1 MGYLYYDNVCI
12 SFSTSLDAV
21 ARIGR
26 LSFQELFE
34 VSNSQEAS
42 SINKLLTNKYFA
54 TILTLFCG
62 YLLSLGG
69 YNNIWPLFGSAN
81 QLLAAM
87 VLISLSV
94 FLKVTGRKGFMLY
107 IPMCIMLVVTLSSL
121 GISVYN
127 IVNTWMTT
135 GTLDFLTSGLQ
146 LIFAILLIALGVLVA
161 FFDFKKLFK
170 TKKGA

>member
-1 MGYLYYDNVCI
+1 M
-12 SFSTSLDAV
+12 
-21 ARIGR
+21 
-26 LSFQELFE
+26 
-34 VSNSQEAS
+34 
-42 SINKLLTNKYFA
+42 NKILANKYFA
-54 TILTLFCG
+54 TLITLFFG

-107 IPMCIMLVVTLSSL
+107 IPMCTMLVVTLSSL
-121 GISVYN
+121 GLSVYN
-127 IVNTWMTT
+127 IVNAWMTT
-135 GTLDFLTSGLQ
+135 GTFDFLTSGLQ

-161 FFDFKKLFK
+161 FFDFRKLFK
-170 TKKGA
+170 TKKV